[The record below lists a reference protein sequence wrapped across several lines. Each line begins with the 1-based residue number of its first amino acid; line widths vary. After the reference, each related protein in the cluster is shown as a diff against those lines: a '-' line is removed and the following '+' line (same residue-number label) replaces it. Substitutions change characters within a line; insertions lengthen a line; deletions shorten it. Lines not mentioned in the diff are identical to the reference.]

1 MKFDPFVD
9 LVAQRANAARD
20 RAQALTDATFRTL
33 AERISGGEAR
43 DLAAQLPEELKP
55 GLTGAEETAEPFT
68 VDEFVRRVA
77 ERAGVDEDT
86 AREGA
91 RAVMV
96 TLREAVTTG
105 EWDEVT
111 SQLPGDY
118 SELVGQIT

>member
-9 LVAQRANAARD
+9 LVAQRANVARD

-55 GLTGAEETAEPFT
+55 GLTGAEETAEPFA

-77 ERAGVDEDT
+77 ERAGVDEET

-96 TLREAVTTG
+96 TVREAVTTG
-105 EWDEVT
+105 EWAEVT